1 MNAARP
7 TKTQTF
13 SIEAESG
20 TYGPFDTYDDARLYQ
35 REWQLTGS
43 SVVPN

>member
-1 MNAARP
+1 MDNAPA

-20 TYGPFDTYDDARLYQ
+20 KYGPFDTYAEARRYQ